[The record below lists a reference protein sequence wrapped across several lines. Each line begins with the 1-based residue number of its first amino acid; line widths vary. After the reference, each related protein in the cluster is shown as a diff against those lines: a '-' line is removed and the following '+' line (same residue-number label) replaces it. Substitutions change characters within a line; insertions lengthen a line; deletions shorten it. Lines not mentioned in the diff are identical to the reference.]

1 MNFIKLLLDNVIIN
15 VFQKKKKKKK
25 IKILESI
32 IPKVL

>member
-15 VFQKKKKKKK
+15 VFQKKKKNKK

>member
-25 IKILESI
+25 KKILESI